1 MAGIVA
7 MAVVVVLT
15 TISSAIVAGAA
26 GIAVVRAVIASTA
39 GIAVVRAVI
48 AGTAGIAVVRAV
60 ITGTW
65 IIAMAVIA
73 GLLVIAVVV
82 GAPCVAIV
90 RAVIVGAAI
99 LIIAAISGV
108 GIVDMARIIA
118 VAIIVV
124 GHDSAVVRWRVAAS
138 SCWFGPVMAWV
149 LLNIW
154 SLHGDTSP
162 AKRRY

>member
-15 TISSAIVAGAA
+15 TISSAIVAGTSVA
-26 GIAVVRAVIASTA
+26 ILRAVIAGAA

-124 GHDSAVVRWRVAAS
+124 GHDPAAVRWRVAAS

-149 LLNIW
+149 LLNVW
-154 SLHGDTSP
+154 SLHGHTSP

>member
-7 MAVVVVLT
+7 MTVVVVLT
-15 TISSAIVAGAA
+15 TISSAIVAGTSVA
-26 GIAVVRAVIASTA
+26 IL
-39 GIAVVRAVI
+39 RAVI
-48 AGTAGIAVVRAV
+48 AGAAGIAVVRAV

-149 LLNIW
+149 LLNVW
-154 SLHGDTSP
+154 SLHGDTFP

>member
-99 LIIAAISGV
+99 LIVAAISGV

-149 LLNIW
+149 LLNVW
-154 SLHGDTSP
+154 SLHGHTSP